1 MARQNRASN
10 ALVVRRCISL
20 QNISHKNADS
30 VRIQKSTGAASFV
43 VLDHA
48 RDFIPHEF
56 AEHAIHFSG
65 GSGCS
70 PRNKSHVKSQ
80 RRWTRDSHLQQ
91 QRPARPRRPTRPK
104 LLRHLW
110 RANLPALLTLES
122 GCARGRM
129 SQLGNMKTT
138 LKTPTSTQPPLSHPS
153 HILGHVCAATTTL
166 AAAAASGKDTT
177 ARALA

>member
-10 ALVVRRCISL
+10 AFVVRRCISL

-30 VRIQKSTGAASFV
+30 VPIQKSTGAASFV

-104 LLRHLW
+104 QLWHLW
-110 RANLPALLTLES
+110 RPILPALLTPES
-122 GCARGRM
+122 GCPRGWM

-138 LKTPTSTQPPLSHPS
+138 LKISTSTQPPHTVSPLAHD
-153 HILGHVCAATTTL
+153 ARA
-166 AAAAASGKDTT
+166 AAAAASRPHAKTQRARLMT
-177 ARALA
+177 ATW

>member
-1 MARQNRASN
+1 MHQPAKYQS
-10 ALVVRRCISL
+10 
-20 QNISHKNADS
+20 QKQNADS
-30 VRIQKSTGAASFV
+30 VRIQRSTGAASFV

-91 QRPARPRRPTRPK
+91 QRPARPGRPTRPK
-104 LLRHLW
+104 QLWHLW
-110 RANLPALLTLES
+110 RPILPALLTPES
-122 GCARGRM
+122 GCPRGWM

-138 LKTPTSTQPPLSHPS
+138 LKNSTSPSLHILSHPS
-153 HILGHVCAATTTL
+153 PMHALPPPPHHVCPHAKTQ
-166 AAAAASGKDTT
+166 
-177 ARALA
+177 RA